1 MDEPKK
7 MIEYWIDL
15 VQSMEVK
22 TAIASLDSSVQD
34 LYCHVDPE
42 STVCTKK
49 KLKSGLIETIVK

>member
-1 MDEPKK
+1 